1 MGTVNLNILQRVFVN
16 KTDHLGSLDILRS
29 FTVLIVLTR
38 DAEQVNDIFVTMKV
52 IMMMKA
58 KILAPIMRMIRMMK

>member
-1 MGTVNLNILQRVFVN
+1 MN

-29 FTVLIVLTR
+29 LTVLIVLTR
-38 DAEQVNDIFVTMKV
+38 DAAQVNDIFVTMKV

-58 KILAPIMRMIRMMK
+58 KILAPIMRMIIMMK